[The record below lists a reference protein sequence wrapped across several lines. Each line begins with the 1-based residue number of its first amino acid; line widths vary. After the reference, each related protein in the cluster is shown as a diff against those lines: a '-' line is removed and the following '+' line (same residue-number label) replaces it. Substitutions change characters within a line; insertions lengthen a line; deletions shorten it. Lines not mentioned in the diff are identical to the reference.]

1 MSERI
6 RVLLVDDHAVI
17 RDGLRLL
24 LSAEADFEVVG
35 TACSG
40 EEAARLVSSL
50 QPDVVVMDITLEG
63 QDGLETTRQI
73 KTRHEDRVKVLALT
87 IHEGPDYFFAMLE
100 AGADGYVPKRAA
112 SEDLIQAI
120 RVVAGGEVYLHH
132 SVAGVLV
139 QDFLNGEA
147 QPVESPNPVN
157 LARLT
162 DRERVIMLLIAEG
175 LRNQDI
181 AEQLT
186 ISPKTV
192 SRHRENILRKLN
204 LRTRSELIRYAIK
217 NGLIE

>member
-147 QPVESPNPVN
+147 QPAESPNPVN

>member
-1 MSERI
+1 
-6 RVLLVDDHAVI
+6 
-17 RDGLRLL
+17 
-24 LSAEADFEVVG
+24 
-35 TACSG
+35 
-40 EEAARLVSSL
+40 
-50 QPDVVVMDITLEG
+50 MDITLEG
-63 QDGLETTRQI
+63 RTAWRHRQI
-73 KTRHEDRVKVLALT
+73 KTRRGLGQGAGAA

-162 DRERVIMLLIAEG
+162 DRERVSCSIAEG

-181 AEQLT
+181 AEQLA
-186 ISPKTV
+186 ISQDRL
-192 SRHRENILRKLN
+192 RHRGKHPAQAQPPHAG
-204 LRTRSELIRYAIK
+204 ELIRYAIK
-217 NGLIE
+217 NGPDRMKAAG

>member
-1 MSERI
+1 MSDPI
-6 RVLLVDDHAVI
+6 HILLVDDHAVI

-24 LSAEADFEVVG
+24 LSAEPDFEVVG
-35 TACSG
+35 SASTG
-40 EEAARLVSSL
+40 EEALQLVGSL
-50 QPDVVVMDITLEG
+50 GPDVVLMDITLDG
-63 QDGLETTRQI
+63 QDGLTTTRQI
-73 KTRHEDRVKVLALT
+73 KARRGDRIKVLALT

-120 RVVAGGEVYLHH
+120 RIVAGGEVYLHH

-181 AEQLT
+181 AEQLA

-204 LRTRSELIRYAIK
+204 LRTRAELIRYAIK